1 MYQNHFRFESYPFQ
15 NTPNPAFFFASQI
28 LREALASMLY
38 GVQEGKGFILITG
51 DVGTGK
57 TTLVQA
63 LKAELGDQHIVIE
76 INNPW
81 ISHEE
86 ILDTIRRA
94 VLVTEPAQTG
104 TPPSNTQIINELKER
119 LTELDQSER
128 RVILV
133 IDEAHQLPERTLEG
147 IRLISNIETPA
158 RKLIQIILLGQDE
171 LGTML
176 SRYSLRQIEQ
186 RISLASH
193 LTKLSRED
201 TEAYIR
207 HRLRVA
213 RGSDSL
219 FSSESIDVI
228 YPASQGIPRIINHL
242 CDFCLLTAFHKNAQY
257 VDVETARE
265 VAASLPPMQTSASP
279 APVATP
285 KAAPAKPAVAAPAPP
300 PPREAPIHQPQIHQ
314 QPIHQATIHHPAS
327 HASPVQD
334 FVSPREPA
342 GRASPLPHFMPP
354 QTEEWD
360 NTEREPGGIRWRY
373 VLPTLLIGLAIGAGA
388 ILFVQYGM
396 HSEALPWVKSNQQA
410 GMSGQRPPE
419 AVTADNM
426 RSRNAQELYLKGAA
440 ALSSAAEVQVPFPV
454 DPGRLSR
461 VEVVT
466 VTPEIDIS
474 LSASKKFGAW
484 NETVQDVILGANPD
498 LSSLTNL
505 PPNTAVKMPVLD
517 RDSMIVQ
524 DGKGGAYI
532 YYASFGN
539 EAMAKDSLDT
549 LKKIWAGAFLVTTQ
563 RKGVPVYR
571 VYLGNFDSAGAAQNM
586 VRSIWFKYLPNL
598 N

>member
-15 NTPNPAFFFASQI
+15 NTPNPAFYFASQI
-28 LREALASMLY
+28 HREALASMLY

-94 VLVTEPAQTG
+94 VLVTEPAQTA

-213 RGSDSL
+213 RGSDAL
-219 FSSESIDVI
+219 FPAESIDVI

-265 VAASLPPMQTSASP
+265 VAASLPPMQTSTSP
-279 APVATP
+279 APIAIP
-285 KAAPAKPAVAAPAPP
+285 KASPAKPAAAAPV
-300 PPREAPIHQPQIHQ
+300 PPREASIHQSPIHQSP
-314 QPIHQATIHHPAS
+314 IHHPAS

-334 FVSPREPA
+334 FSPQREPA
-342 GRASPLPHFMPP
+342 GRTSPLPHFMPP
-354 QTEEWD
+354 QAEEWD
-360 NTEREPGGIRWRY
+360 HVERETGGIRWRY
-373 VLPTLLIGLAIGAGA
+373 VLPTLLLGLAIGAGA
-388 ILFVQYGM
+388 ILFMQYGM
-396 HSEALPWVKSNQQA
+396 HSEPLPWAKSNQQA
-410 GMSGQRPPE
+410 GMSGRPE

-440 ALSSAAEVQVPFPV
+440 ALSSAAAEVPFPV
-454 DPGRLSR
+454 DANRISR
-461 VEVVT
+461 FEAVT
-466 VTPEIDIS
+466 VTPEMDIS

-498 LSSLTNL
+498 LASLTNL
-505 PPNTAVKMPVLD
+505 PPNTSVKMPVLD
-517 RDSMIVQ
+517 RDSLIVQ
-524 DGKGGAYI
+524 DGKGGAFI

-539 EAMAKDSLDT
+539 EAMAKDSLET

>member
-1 MYQNHFRFESYPFQ
+1 MYQSHFRFESYPFQ
-15 NTPNPAFFFASQI
+15 NTPNPAFYFGSQI
-28 LREALASMLY
+28 HREALASMIY

-63 LKAELGDQHIVIE
+63 LKTELGDQHIVIE

-94 VLVTEPAQTG
+94 VLVTEPAQAAMA
-104 TPPSNTQIINELKER
+104 PSNTQIINELKDR
-119 LTELDQSER
+119 LTELDRSGR
-128 RVILV
+128 RVVLV

-147 IRLISNIETPA
+147 IRLISNIETPV

-213 RGSDSL
+213 RGSDAL
-219 FSSESIDVI
+219 FPSESIDII
-228 YPASQGIPRIINHL
+228 YPTSQGIPRIINHL

-265 VAASLPPMQTSASP
+265 VAASLPPMQASASP
-279 APVATP
+279 VPIASSRV
-285 KAAPAKPAVAAPAPP
+285 APAKPAAAAPV
-300 PPREAPIHQPQIHQ
+300 PPREAPG
-314 QPIHQATIHHPAS
+314 HPL
-327 HASPVQD
+327 PVQS
-334 FVSPREPA
+334 FIPQREPV
-342 GRASPLPHFMPP
+342 RQASALPHFMLP
-354 QTEEWD
+354 QAEERD
-360 NTEREPGGIRWRY
+360 HVERDDADQGPGGVRWHH
-373 VLPTLLIGLAIGAGA
+373 VLLILLLGLAVGAGA
-388 ILFVQYGM
+388 ILLMQYGLNPD
-396 HSEALPWVKSNQQA
+396 ALPWAKSNRQA
-410 GMSGQRPPE
+410 GAPSQKSTETPAASAE
-419 AVTADNM
+419 NM
-426 RSRNAQELYLKGAA
+426 RARNAQELFLKGAA
-440 ALSSAAEVQVPFPV
+440 VLSSTAADIPFPV
-454 DPGRLSR
+454 DPTRTPQ
-461 VEVVT
+461 VEAVT
-466 VTPEIDIS
+466 VTPDQDIS
-474 LSASKKFGAW
+474 MLASKKYGAW
-484 NETVQDVILGANPD
+484 NETVQDVILGVNPELAS
-498 LSSLTNL
+498 LSNL
-505 PPNTAVKMPVLD
+505 PPNTAVKLPVLD
-517 RDSMIVQ
+517 RENMIVP

-539 EAMAKDSLDT
+539 EALAKENLET
-549 LKKIWAGAFLVTTQ
+549 LKKIWAGAFLVTVQ
-563 RKGVPVYR
+563 RKGVPVSR
-571 VYLGNFDSAGAAQNM
+571 IYLGNYDSTSAAENM
-586 VRSIWFKYLPNL
+586 VHSIWFKYLPNL